1 MRLWQKVVD
10 LCTYTRMSSRQVKKK
25 GNVIY
30 LKCHIDICD
39 GSEKIANGQ
48 FNTLVRRPI
57 EYFLLLVIGR
67 IHGAIVAAT
76 GLSDPRGD
84 RRGANRQLV
93 DRLNRCSS
101 PR

>member
-1 MRLWQKVVD
+1 VYVHRNEL
-10 LCTYTRMSSRQVKKK
+10 YRQVKKK

-39 GSEKIANGQ
+39 GSAKIANGQ
-48 FNTLVRRPI
+48 FITLVRI

-67 IHGAIVAAT
+67 IHGAIVAAA
-76 GLSDPRGD
+76 GRSDPRGD

-93 DRLNRCSS
+93 ARLNRCSS
-101 PR
+101 SR